1 MIIGLGK
8 AAELV
13 TRNLE
18 KYYLNMKEARD
29 YLEIRLIVF
38 KIFEKKKFK
47 PFLEFL
53 IKQQEEFGLE
63 NLKFN
68 GKSHKSERL
77 PNTCNVSFIFNE
89 DLKGFIVLGNAQ
101 LIEASTGA
109 WFVYKLYIK

>member
-53 IKQQEEFGLE
+53 IKQ
-63 NLKFN
+63 
-68 GKSHKSERL
+68 
-77 PNTCNVSFIFNE
+77 
-89 DLKGFIVLGNAQ
+89 
-101 LIEASTGA
+101 
-109 WFVYKLYIK
+109 

>member
-38 KIFEKKKFK
+38 KIFRKK
-47 PFLEFL
+47 
-53 IKQQEEFGLE
+53 
-63 NLKFN
+63 NLNQF
-68 GKSHKSERL
+68 
-77 PNTCNVSFIFNE
+77 
-89 DLKGFIVLGNAQ
+89 
-101 LIEASTGA
+101 
-109 WFVYKLYIK
+109 